1 MNKGQ
6 WSEYGIETEEFSSYV
21 EEEYADDGDINQL
34 QLSERD
40 LEELRHA
47 IDSLQD
53 YDAYG
58 INTYLQVCLFATERL
73 H

>member
-1 MNKGQ
+1 MNTGQ
-6 WSEYGIETEEFSSYV
+6 WSEYGIETEEYSSYV

-47 IDSLQD
+47 IDPLQD
-53 YDAYG
+53 DDAYG
-58 INTYLQVCLFATERL
+58 INTYLQVCLFVTERL
-73 H
+73 F